1 MLTPADI
8 ENRVFKKAKIGGYDI
23 NDVEDFLE
31 KIIVDFEAVCKQV
44 AELKDVN
51 ENLQESVKYYK
62 SLEQGIE
69 QTISNAQEEAE
80 RLKEKALI
88 DVNELK
94 ERKEKEYKN
103 RIGELDLEIKQK
115 EYNKENTKMTGSITY
130 MPLVS
135 KDNEYL
141 KIDFTYNYEANNFIE
156 EQNLSKA
163 KTIEELTDDEL
174 MEFYASLI
182 EFSENLPLDSLEI

>member
-31 KIIVDFEAVCKQV
+31 KIIVDFEAVCKQL

-115 EYNKENTKMTGSITY
+115 EYSLEELKKEVQIYKIKVKSM
-130 MPLVS
+130 L
-135 KDNEYL
+135 EAQL
-141 KIDFTYNYEANNFIE
+141 KILDE
-156 EQNLSKA
+156 E
-163 KTIEELTDDEL
+163 
-174 MEFYASLI
+174 
-182 EFSENLPLDSLEI
+182 

>member
-8 ENRVFKKAKIGGYDI
+8 ENRVFKKAKLGGYDI

-31 KIIVDFEAVCKQV
+31 KIIVDFETVCKQV

-115 EYNKENTKMTGSITY
+115 EYSLEELKKEVQIYKIKVKSM
-130 MPLVS
+130 L
-135 KDNEYL
+135 EAQL
-141 KIDFTYNYEANNFIE
+141 KILDE
-156 EQNLSKA
+156 E
-163 KTIEELTDDEL
+163 
-174 MEFYASLI
+174 
-182 EFSENLPLDSLEI
+182 

>member
-115 EYNKENTKMTGSITY
+115 EYSLEELKKEVQIYKIKVKSM
-130 MPLVS
+130 L
-135 KDNEYL
+135 EAQL
-141 KIDFTYNYEANNFIE
+141 KILDE
-156 EQNLSKA
+156 E
-163 KTIEELTDDEL
+163 
-174 MEFYASLI
+174 
-182 EFSENLPLDSLEI
+182 

>member
-31 KIIVDFEAVCKQV
+31 KIIVDFETVCKQV

-115 EYNKENTKMTGSITY
+115 EYNLEELKKEVQIYKIKVKSM
-130 MPLVS
+130 L
-135 KDNEYL
+135 EAQL
-141 KIDFTYNYEANNFIE
+141 KILDE
-156 EQNLSKA
+156 E
-163 KTIEELTDDEL
+163 
-174 MEFYASLI
+174 
-182 EFSENLPLDSLEI
+182 